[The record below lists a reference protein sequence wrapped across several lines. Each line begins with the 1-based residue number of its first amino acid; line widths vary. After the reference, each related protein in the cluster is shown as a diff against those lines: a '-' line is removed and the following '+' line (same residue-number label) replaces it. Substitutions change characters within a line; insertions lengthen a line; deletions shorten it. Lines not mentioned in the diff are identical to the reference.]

1 MMSNNLEALYT
12 ELGYLEDE
20 EEELR
25 RQLSGVL
32 RDIDKIQR
40 TIQVLEG
47 EVDVTP
53 EDYGM
58 W

>member
-1 MMSNNLEALYT
+1 MMLNDLEKLYT

-25 RQLSGVL
+25 RQLSSVL
-32 RDIDKIQR
+32 RDIDKTQR

-47 EVDVTP
+47 EVDITP